1 MRAYHG
7 NGGGHVPPVPPLD
20 PLYTRTPMTGNRRGF
35 AKRQNMMGGTTYR
48 SVGTWVSSRVHWSI
62 TSLSLA
68 EPHTASQSATRVID
82 QWSATRSSRT
92 PIPRKREGRIIA
104 PLYKLIVHISSY
116 SGPKTFLPS
125 CLPGVAVAAQSRRPK
140 TRNIGQNYE

>member
-1 MRAYHG
+1 MY
-7 NGGGHVPPVPPLD
+7 N
-20 PLYTRTPMTGNRRGF
+20 F
-35 AKRQNMMGGTTYR
+35 AKTKGVLMLYIGTRLVTPCE
-48 SVGTWVSSRVHWSI
+48 S
-62 TSLSLA
+62 
-68 EPHTASQSATRVID
+68 RVID

-140 TRNIGQNYE
+140 TRNIGQNYV